1 MKERRLEPTRRAEV
15 ASQRAEAL
23 AYTSRSWRSYE
34 DDHPSPPHRLVLDYR
49 ACNRARNREADLV
62 TRWVSTG
69 VLEGRSEQTSLLG
82 TVKIAC
88 CAKSQGRAVPDS
100 RDLRLV
106 CDYRTLNERTEKQ
119 G

>member
-23 AYTSRSWRSYE
+23 AYTTGSWRSYV
-34 DDHPSPPHRLVLDYR
+34 DDHSSTPPRLVLDYR
-49 ACNRARNREADLV
+49 ACNQAADLV
-62 TRWVSTG
+62 SRWVRTG
-69 VLEGRSEQTSLLG
+69 ESEGRSEQTSLLG
-82 TVKIAC
+82 PVKIAC
-88 CAKSQGRAVPDS
+88 CARSQGRTVPDD

-106 CDYRTLNERTEKQ
+106 CDYRRLNERTEKQ

>member
-1 MKERRLEPTRRAEV
+1 MKERRVEPDRRADI

-34 DDHPSPPHRLVLDYR
+34 DDPPSPPQRLVLDYR

-69 VLEGRSEQTSLLG
+69 VLEGWSEQTSLSG
-82 TVKIAC
+82 PVKIAC